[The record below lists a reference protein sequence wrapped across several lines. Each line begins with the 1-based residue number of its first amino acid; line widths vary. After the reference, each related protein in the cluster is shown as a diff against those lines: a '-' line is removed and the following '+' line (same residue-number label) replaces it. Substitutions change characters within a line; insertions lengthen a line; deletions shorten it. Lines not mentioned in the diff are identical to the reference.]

1 MVLKKTHFLLI
12 FRPTLGSKLDPQMV
26 QMTKKTHFQSNAIPL
41 HVLLGIVCVY
51 VYVYAQRAQSNAIP
65 LHVVFEIL
73 CYVCVR
79 LCVCT
84 ARSEPRHSFRC
95 GVEVLLSMCM
105 HSALKATPFLYML
118 CFMFFLMSVCVY
130 VYAQCA

>member
-1 MVLKKTHFLLI
+1 MFEAYKLHHQQL
-12 FRPTLGSKLDPQMV
+12 TL
-26 QMTKKTHFQSNAIPL
+26 PL
-41 HVLLGIVCVY
+41 QRDANNFVRIAVRYCMCVY
-51 VYVYAQRAQSNAIP
+51 VYVYAQRTQSNAIP
-65 LHVVFEIL
+65 LCVVFEVL

-84 ARSEPRHSFRC
+84 ARSEQRHSFRC

-118 CFMFFLMSVCVY
+118 CFMFFVMSVCVY
-130 VYAQCA
+130 VYAQRA